1 MVILLLPKER
11 PFRELVEPGYQNGVY
26 GVHAM
31 SIQQNG
37 KLSPVE
43 FHELQR
49 RMLEVLDL
57 RAQIAT
63 LEKKA
68 KSKETRERATKGT
81 TSNFPAGRADVVR
94 IMRTFHDG

>member
-1 MVILLLPKER
+1 
-11 PFRELVEPGYQNGVY
+11 
-26 GVHAM
+26 M

-68 KSKETRERATKGT
+68 KSKRDPRAGHEG
-81 TSNFPAGRADVVR
+81 NDVKLPC
-94 IMRTFHDG
+94 GPG

>member
-1 MVILLLPKER
+1 
-11 PFRELVEPGYQNGVY
+11 
-26 GVHAM
+26 M

-49 RMLEVLDL
+49 RMLGVLDL

-63 LEKKA
+63 LEKKPTV
-68 KSKETRERATKGT
+68 KRPRAGHEGNVCQ
-81 TSNFPAGRADVVR
+81 TSLRAGL
-94 IMRTFHDG
+94 MS